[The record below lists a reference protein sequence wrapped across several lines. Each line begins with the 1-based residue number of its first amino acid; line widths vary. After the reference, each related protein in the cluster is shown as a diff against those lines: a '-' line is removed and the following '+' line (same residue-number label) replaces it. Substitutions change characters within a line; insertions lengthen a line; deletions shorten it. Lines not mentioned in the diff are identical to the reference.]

1 MGPPYPND
9 PFFDGIEEALLAC
22 AREGDPV
29 SATGPRFLTADAT
42 GRDLEKI
49 LTRRSLP

>member
-9 PFFDGIEEALLAC
+9 PFFDGIEEALPAC
-22 AREGDPV
+22 AREGDTV